1 MLTLE
6 MTTSMA
12 LLARAAVEAAE
23 EPDTIMRRPEVID
36 VLEDLADQNDVRGI
50 FERVTPGLI
59 VDPEAWVRALAQAL
73 APFRNEPLDDQPEL
87 VGRLALVA
95 WILQSAAALES
106 VSESAV
112 VYA

>member
-1 MLTLE
+1 MPILD
-6 MTTSMA
+6 MSINMS
-12 LLARAAVEAAE
+12 LLATAAVEAAE

-36 VLEDLADQNDVRGI
+36 VLEDLADQDDLHDV

-59 VDPEAWVRALAQAL
+59 ADPEAWVRTLAQAL
-73 APFRNEPLDDQPEL
+73 APFRQEPLDDQPEL